1 MPMQPGDIVRTEADI
16 TDTAAALG
24 YAPTTPVEV
33 GVRRFA
39 DWYCEYHGVTRD

>member
-1 MPMQPGDIVRTEADI
+1 MQPGDIVRTEADI
-16 TDTAAALG
+16 ADTTRLLG

-39 DWYCEYHGVTRD
+39 DWYCEYHGVTRG